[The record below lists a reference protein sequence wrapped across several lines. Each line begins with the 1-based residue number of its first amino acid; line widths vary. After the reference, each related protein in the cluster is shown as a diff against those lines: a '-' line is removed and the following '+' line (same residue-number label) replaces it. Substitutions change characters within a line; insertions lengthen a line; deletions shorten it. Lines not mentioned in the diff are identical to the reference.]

1 MTGVLKKE
9 KGMTILVPSPVKHC
23 RSIFFLGSTDKGI
36 NHWFPLSST
45 FTTMPSTPPFKGA
58 GKLRNR
64 LLTLG
69 LILYLVL
76 MYVVFHSMGH
86 EKNASPLDDV
96 SLGDSTIHH
105 AQPTPASEEEDHDDI
120 VTTTPAT
127 EQTTISTDDEKDKQ
141 CDSQVNRNAD
151 PNHTRAHLNFWQSL
165 DSASIDQYRHAWKQ
179 FMATDNEANTDP
191 DAYDFHGRGIVLV
204 AGNRDTFD
212 RALTAIKLL
221 RLHLSCNLPVEVWH
235 LPDEHPSD
243 DIKKQLEEYGATP
256 RNLADSTLPRPMAE
270 RTTAEKQ

>member
-1 MTGVLKKE
+1 
-9 KGMTILVPSPVKHC
+9 
-23 RSIFFLGSTDKGI
+23 
-36 NHWFPLSST
+36 
-45 FTTMPSTPPFKGA
+45 MPSIPSFKGA

-69 LILYLVL
+69 LLLYLVL
-76 MYVVFHSMGH
+76 MYAVFYSMGH
-86 EKNASPLDDV
+86 EKSASPLDDV
-96 SLGDSTIHH
+96 SISDILADSTISH
-105 AQPTPASEEEDHDDI
+105 AQPAASETVDSDDETHYVKTMDASVI
-120 VTTTPAT
+120 TSTAAAEQTPAT
-127 EQTTISTDDEKDKQ
+127 DNDNQDEDKI
-141 CDSQVNRNAD
+141 CDSQVNRNVD

-165 DSASIDQYRHAWKQ
+165 DNASIEQYRNAWKQ

-191 DAYDFHGRGIVLV
+191 DIYMFHGRGIVLV

-221 RLHLSCNLPVEVWH
+221 RLHLSCNLPVEIWH

-243 DIKKQLEEYGATP
+243 DIKKQLDEYGATA
-256 RNLADSTLPRPMAE
+256 RNLAESTLPRPMGE